1 MQQTA
6 SLLGTPMERI
16 SQVMLHRQAEAW
28 EEARK
33 EKEAATAAAQ
43 GRKPREKRF
52 KPVWELVKINR
63 NRQAVAAEVG

>member
-1 MQQTA
+1 
-6 SLLGTPMERI
+6 
-16 SQVMLHRQAEAW
+16 MLHRQAEAW